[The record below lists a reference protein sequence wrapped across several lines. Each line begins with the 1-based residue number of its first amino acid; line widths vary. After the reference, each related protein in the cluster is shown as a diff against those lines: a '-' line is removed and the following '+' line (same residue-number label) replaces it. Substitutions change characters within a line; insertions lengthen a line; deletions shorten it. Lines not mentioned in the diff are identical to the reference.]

1 MVLLDKPVNRPD
13 VLPPAPVK
21 LSARDEFSCN
31 MEPLALANVDDV
43 VLVGGVEIQ
52 EWNLTQSM
60 LVDRVELA
68 PDVVCVS
75 LAASPDSVFASA
87 TDGER
92 AGFCYFRRDETG
104 VLQIEKPYEP
114 LWRKASRA
122 CLLPMNMV
130 CCGVVTALTSGVAL
144 LDGEM
149 EVQALLPTEN
159 EVSDVCMT
167 DRGLASVSRG
177 PNGEICLWDVRT
189 LEQHK
194 RVQCNTDFTCATS
207 SGNTL
212 FVASSAG
219 LSSMD
224 LRALDYGPLRTYPME
239 GVGIRLDI
247 TSKGLLCVLDTV
259 DVWTLGNEGLVAS
272 RPIESGD
279 DCFVDLCCVGASAVV
294 CGTDRLTWYHPS
306 NEPIIE

>member
-1 MVLLDKPVNRPD
+1 
-13 VLPPAPVK
+13 
-21 LSARDEFSCN
+21 
-31 MEPLALANVDDV
+31 
-43 VLVGGVEIQ
+43 
-52 EWNLTQSM
+52 
-60 LVDRVELA
+60 
-68 PDVVCVS
+68 
-75 LAASPDSVFASA
+75 
-87 TDGER
+87 
-92 AGFCYFRRDETG
+92 
-104 VLQIEKPYEP
+104 
-114 LWRKASRA
+114 
-122 CLLPMNMV
+122 MNMV